1 MAKYG
6 IKSYFGGL
14 GDTLQF
20 CTLPELFHEQG
31 HEVFLTADA
40 PFRNSSI
47 RSIWDTNPFVKGQAD
62 VTWTLGDTP
71 GCKYENLF
79 DDFIKNWEYAHGLIP
94 KNSFPRIYYTPRN
107 DAPKTDVLID
117 LGSITLS
124 YNMPRVIDIIKSSY
138 SQRDVKIVI
147 NGQRPTN
154 TYGFESIQVSGN
166 TLTEYID
173 LIDCCD
179 TFISLNSGPH
189 MLAGSLRHTNTK
201 FKQICF
207 LSSDNRQGTNESW
220 YDYQMRTKHFI
231 LPMIEY
237 IKV

>member
-1 MAKYG
+1 MTHG

-20 CTLPELFHEQG
+20 STLPEMFHEQG

-62 VTWTLGDTP
+62 VAWTLGDTP
-71 GCKYENLF
+71 GCKYQNLF

-94 KNSFPRIYYTPRN
+94 KNSFPKIYHT
-107 DAPKTDVLID
+107 
-117 LGSITLS
+117 
-124 YNMPRVIDIIKSSY
+124 PRVIDIIKSSY
-138 SQRDVKIVI
+138 SQRDIKIVI

-173 LIDCCD
+173 LINCCD
-179 TFISLNSGPH
+179 TFISLSSGPH

-201 FKQICF
+201 FKQVCF

-220 YDYQMRTKHFI
+220 YDYQMRTKYFI
-231 LPMIEY
+231 LPLVEY
-237 IKV
+237 IKI